1 MKAIDELTAA
11 EVKDLAGRMG
21 VTPAKLRASFAARD
35 LAERAMR
42 IRRPMEMH
50 RIAVEHL
57 PRMARAVVNADD
69 AGMTGAVAVALGLV
83 GPDDPIS
90 AAKEALVQLSLVDEL
105 PARPSVSPN
114 ARANGRSGFGDTI
127 YAILCEHGRASYN
140 ELCERIRET
149 EYAPS
154 VRGLKTALK
163 SLVKS
168 DAVRQMDGRGGPLYE
183 VVRSAEL
190 QRD

>member
-1 MKAIDELTAA
+1 MNAIDELTAA

-83 GPDDPIS
+83 DPDEPMS
-90 AAKEALVQLSLVDEL
+90 VAKEALAQLALVDEL
-105 PARPSVSPN
+105 PKQRERAVRSSVSPN
-114 ARANGRSGFGDTI
+114 AHVNGRTGFGDTI
-127 YAILCEHGRASYN
+127 CAIVCEHGRVSYD

-149 EYAPS
+149 KYAAS

-168 DAVRQMDGRGGPLYE
+168 GAIRENAGRGGPFYE
-183 VVRSAEL
+183 VTA
-190 QRD
+190 